1 MPLTPIIR
9 LRSWPGQI
17 QSGDSHVSIKL
28 LIIDDDRNLTDSLKK
43 YLEVKQFEVTVVD
56 SGAGGIEA
64 ARQLN
69 PEVILLDLMMPGI
82 DGWQVC
88 AAIRAFSRCPILI
101 FSGVI
106 NSEMVT
112 KALDE
117 GADDYL
123 IKPAPPN
130 VIASRLQRLARLA
143 RANPSNDQP

>member
-1 MPLTPIIR
+1 MT
-9 LRSWPGQI
+9 
-17 QSGDSHVSIKL
+17 IKL

-43 YLEVKQFEVTVVD
+43 YLELKKFEVTIAN
-56 SGAGGIEA
+56 SSAAGIEA

-88 AAIRAFSRCPILI
+88 AAIRTFSQCPILI
-101 FSGVI
+101 FSGVL
-106 NSEMVT
+106 NPDMVT
-112 KALDE
+112 RALDE

-123 IKPAPPN
+123 IKPAPPG
-130 VIASRLQRLARLA
+130 VVASRLQRLARLV